1 MSSYEEAL
9 QELQVIV
16 QQLQQN
22 EIGVDDLATKVK
34 RAAALIKY
42 CREKLRTTEDE
53 IQNLFGA

>member
-9 QELQVIV
+9 KELQVIV

-22 EIGVDDLATKVK
+22 EIGVDDLAAKVQ

-42 CREKLRTTEDE
+42 CREKLRTTENE
-53 IQNLFGA
+53 IQNLFGS

>member
-1 MSSYEEAL
+1 MSTYEEAL

-22 EIGVDDLATKVK
+22 EVGVDDLAAKVK

-53 IQNLFGA
+53 LQNLFGA

>member
-9 QELQVIV
+9 NELQVIV

-22 EIGVDDLATKVK
+22 EIGVDDLAAKVK

-53 IQNLFGA
+53 LQNLFGA